1 MRKSE
6 CLRQARARIHEHA
19 FYQACK
25 GVSPSLRLTADS
37 WGRCTPLPEV
47 KFFDL
52 WMTNECESHLPRMF
66 ASNQELKLRGS
77 KTIRY
82 RPSLNLN
89 HCRQA
94 IGGARFPPSA
104 AFEIS
109 KSGSGGSMV
118 ARLKLKGIDGRA
130 PPGVEPAA

>member
-1 MRKSE
+1 MDDKRMRKPS
-6 CLRQARARIHEHA
+6 AKNVRIKSGAKVEGI
-19 FYQACK
+19 K
-25 GVSPSLRLTADS
+25 D
-37 WGRCTPLPEV
+37 
-47 KFFDL
+47 DL
-52 WMTNECESHLPRMF
+52 S
-66 ASNQELKLRGS
+66 
-77 KTIRY
+77 
-82 RPSLNLN
+82 SLNLN